1 MSKNKRGEFLKKAGG
16 CIVSKNIVDGKGKL
30 RWLLR
35 EKSLNPADNG
45 WCFFSDIDD
54 DEFVNDP
61 QNLVVCDFNTVVEI
75 EPAIIAIYPFPV
87 GSDMQCKYWRWRAK
101 QIEKSDL

>member
-30 RWLLR
+30 KWLLR

-45 WCFFSDIDD
+45 WRFFSDIDD
-54 DEFVNDP
+54 DEFVND
-61 QNLVVCDFNTVVEI
+61 FNTVVEI
-75 EPAIIAIYPFPV
+75 EPAIIVVYPFPV
-87 GSDMQCKYWRWRAK
+87 GSDMQLVNIDGKFFCG
-101 QIEKSDL
+101 

>member
-45 WCFFSDIDD
+45 WRFFSTSMMM
-54 DEFVNDP
+54 
-61 QNLVVCDFNTVVEI
+61 NL
-75 EPAIIAIYPFPV
+75 
-87 GSDMQCKYWRWRAK
+87 
-101 QIEKSDL
+101 